1 MKKITI
7 YKILFSL
14 LFSCLPIYGQHNPC
28 YDELYLDLKAGG
40 INSMT
45 TREYH
50 YFTRKD
56 EECSEYNTF
65 DKKYHDQLNLMQ
77 DEILKIA
84 EKLGEL
90 DEDIN
95 LENIYGLGRLKAT
108 DPELRSLAIMQ
119 SKDNDIRNEF
129 NTLMEKLI
137 VLKKDLQ
144 EEMHKD
150 KGPADLVVNSLT
162 VIDSA
167 DGGYIKTISKDGKNT
182 VMIGNHPSGSGS
194 VITYNKEGSPS
205 VRIGSNGG
213 EGGYMNIR
221 KNSGKNAVYVGTD
234 KSGNNVI
241 IGSNSK
247 GEPAFIAGG
256 NDQDQGYIKTV
267 NSNGKNTTLI
277 GSKKDG
283 AGYLTTFG
291 SSGKR
296 TSFISSD
303 RSGTGMMGLYDKNQ
317 KLQWSQKGTKPVD
330 ESSDDDS
337 SDPKNNK

>member
-1 MKKITI
+1 MKKI
-7 YKILFSL
+7 ILFI
-14 LFSCLPIYGQHNPC
+14 LFYFSPVYGQHNPC

-65 DKKYHDQLNLMQ
+65 DKKYHDQLNSMQ
-77 DEILKIA
+77 DEILKIV

-108 DPELRSLAIMQ
+108 DPELRSIAIMQ

-137 VLKKDLQ
+137 VLKKELQ
-144 EEMHKD
+144 HEMQKD
-150 KGPADLVVNSLT
+150 IGPTDLVVNSLT
-162 VIDSA
+162 VVDSA

-194 VITYNKEGSPS
+194 VITYNREGSPS
-205 VRIGSNGG
+205 VRIGSNNKDS
-213 EGGYMNIR
+213 GYMNIR
-221 KNSGKNAVYVGTD
+221 KNTGKNAVFVGSD
-234 KSGNNVI
+234 DNGNNVI
-241 IGSNSK
+241 ISNNAK
-247 GEPAFIAGG
+247 GEPAFIAGV
-256 NDQDQGYIKTV
+256 NDEDNGYVKTI
-267 NSNGKNTTLI
+267 NTNGKNATLI

-283 AGYLTTFG
+283 TGDVTTFSNSGDRAAYIG
-291 SSGKR
+291 SDGSGNG
-296 TSFISSD
+296 II
-303 RSGTGMMGLYDKNQ
+303 GLYDKNQ
-317 KLQWSQKGTKPVD
+317 KLQWSQKGVKQAVEKTTD
-330 ESSDDDS
+330 TDD
-337 SDPKNNK
+337 NKEK

>member
-1 MKKITI
+1 MKKI
-7 YKILFSL
+7 ILFI
-14 LFSCLPIYGQHNPC
+14 LFYFLPVYGQHNPC

-65 DKKYHDQLNLMQ
+65 DKKYHDQLNSMQ
-77 DEILKIA
+77 DEILKIV

-108 DPELRSLAIMQ
+108 DPELRSIAIMQ

-137 VLKKDLQ
+137 VLKKELQ
-144 EEMHKD
+144 HEMQKD
-150 KGPADLVVNSLT
+150 IGPTDLVVNSLT
-162 VIDSA
+162 VVDSA

-194 VITYNKEGSPS
+194 VITYNREGSPS
-205 VRIGSNGG
+205 VRIGSNNKDS
-213 EGGYMNIR
+213 GYMNIR
-221 KNSGKNAVYVGTD
+221 KNTGKNAVFVGSD
-234 KSGNNVI
+234 DNGNNVI
-241 IGSNSK
+241 ISNNAK
-247 GEPAFIAGG
+247 GEPAFIAGV
-256 NDQDQGYIKTV
+256 NDEDNGYVKTI
-267 NSNGKNTTLI
+267 NTNGKNATLI

-283 AGYLTTFG
+283 TGDVTTFSNSGDRAAYIG
-291 SSGKR
+291 SDGSGNG
-296 TSFISSD
+296 II
-303 RSGTGMMGLYDKNQ
+303 GLYDKNQ
-317 KLQWSQKGTKPVD
+317 KLQWSQKGVKQAVEKTTD
-330 ESSDDDS
+330 TDD
-337 SDPKNNK
+337 NKEK

>member
-1 MKKITI
+1 MKKIIT
-7 YKILFSL
+7 YHILLWIIFIQS
-14 LFSCLPIYGQHNPC
+14 SIYGQYNPC
-28 YDELYLDLKAGG
+28 YDELYLGLKASG

-56 EECSEYNTF
+56 EECAEYNTF
-65 DKKYHDQLNLMQ
+65 DKKYHDQLNSMQ
-77 DEILKIA
+77 DEILKIG

-119 SKDNDIRNEF
+119 SKDDDIRNEF
-129 NTLMEKLI
+129 NTLIEKLFI
-137 VLKKDLQ
+137 LKKELQ
-144 EEMHKD
+144 EEIQQD
-150 KGPADLVVNSLT
+150 DGPADLIVNSLT
-162 VIDSA
+162 VVDSV

-205 VRIGSNGG
+205 VRIGSGVG
-213 EGGYMNIR
+213 AGGYLSIR
-221 KNSGKNAVYVGTD
+221 KNSGKNAAFVGTD
-234 KSGNNVI
+234 ENGNNVI
-241 IGSNSK
+241 ITNNSK
-247 GEPAFIAGG
+247 GDPAFMAGG
-256 NDQDQGYIKTV
+256 NDDEHGYMKTV
-267 NSNGKNTTLI
+267 NSNGQNTTLV
-277 GSKKDG
+277 GSKKEG
-283 AGYLTTFG
+283 AGYITTFS

-317 KLQWSQKGTKPVD
+317 KLQWSQKGTKPVAD
-330 ESSDDDS
+330 PSDS
-337 SDPKNNK
+337 ETSDPKN

>member
-1 MKKITI
+1 MKKI
-7 YKILFSL
+7 ILFI
-14 LFSCLPIYGQHNPC
+14 LFYFLPVYGQHNPC

-65 DKKYHDQLNLMQ
+65 DKKYHDQLNSMQ

-95 LENIYGLGRLKAT
+95 LEDIYGLGRLKAT
-108 DPELRSLAIMQ
+108 DPELRSIAIMQ

-137 VLKKDLQ
+137 VLKKELQ
-144 EEMHKD
+144 HEMQKD
-150 KGPADLVVNSLT
+150 IGPTDLVVNSLT
-162 VIDSA
+162 VIDSE

-194 VITYNKEGSPS
+194 VITYNREGSPS
-205 VRIGSNGG
+205 VRIGSNNKDS
-213 EGGYMNIR
+213 GYMNIR
-221 KNSGKNAVYVGTD
+221 KNTGKNAVFVGSD
-234 KSGNNVI
+234 DNGNNVI
-241 IGSNSK
+241 ISNNAK
-247 GEPAFIAGG
+247 GKPAFIAGV
-256 NDQDQGYIKTV
+256 NDEDNGYVKTI
-267 NSNGKNTTLI
+267 NTNGKNATLI

-283 AGYLTTFG
+283 TGDVTTF
-291 SSGKR
+291 SNSGDR
-296 TSFISSD
+296 AAYISSD
-303 RSGTGMMGLYDKNQ
+303 GSGNGIIGLYDKNQ
-317 KLQWSQKGTKPVD
+317 KLQWSQKGVKQAVEKTTD
-330 ESSDDDS
+330 TDD
-337 SDPKNNK
+337 NKEK

>member
-1 MKKITI
+1 MNKIAKYQT
-7 YKILFSL
+7 ILFISI
-14 LFSCLPIYGQHNPC
+14 FMFPVYGQHNPC
-28 YDELYLDLKAGG
+28 YDDLFLDLKAKG
-40 INSMT
+40 INSMS

-65 DKKYHDQLNLMQ
+65 DKKYHDQLNSMQ
-77 DEILKIA
+77 EEIIKIA

-90 DEDIN
+90 DQDID

-129 NTLMEKLI
+129 NSLLEKLI
-137 VLKKDLQ
+137 VVKKELQ
-144 EEMHKD
+144 AEMKED
-150 KGPADLVVNSLT
+150 DGPADLIVNSLT
-162 VIDSA
+162 VVDSLN
-167 DGGYIKTISKDGKNT
+167 GGYIKTISKEGKNT

-213 EGGYMNIR
+213 DGGYMNIR
-221 KNSGKNAVYVGTD
+221 KNSGKNAIYVGTD
-234 KSGNNVI
+234 ENGNNVFI
-241 IGSNSK
+241 SNNSK
-247 GEPAFIAGG
+247 GDPAFVAGDN
-256 NDQDQGYIKTV
+256 NDGHGYLKTV
-267 NSNGKNTTLI
+267 SVSGKNSVLI

-283 AGYLTTFG
+283 SGYVTTFG

-296 TSFISSD
+296 TSLISSD
-303 RSGTGMMGLYDKNQ
+303 KSGTGIMGLYDKDQ
-317 KLQWSQKGTKPVD
+317 KLQWSQKGEKLKPQSPD
-330 ESSDDDS
+330 E
-337 SDPKNNK
+337 K

>member
-1 MKKITI
+1 MKKI
-7 YKILFSL
+7 ILFI
-14 LFSCLPIYGQHNPC
+14 LFYFLPVYGQHNPC

-65 DKKYHDQLNLMQ
+65 DKKYHDQLNSMQ

-95 LENIYGLGRLKAT
+95 LEDIYGLGRLKAT
-108 DPELRSLAIMQ
+108 DPELRSIAIMQ

-137 VLKKDLQ
+137 VLKKELQ
-144 EEMHKD
+144 HEMQKD
-150 KGPADLVVNSLT
+150 IGPTDLVVNSLT
-162 VIDSA
+162 VVDSA

-194 VITYNKEGSPS
+194 VITYNREGSPS
-205 VRIGSNGG
+205 VRIGSNNKD
-213 EGGYMNIR
+213 GGYMDIR
-221 KNSGKNAVYVGTD
+221 KNTGKNAVFVGAD
-234 KSGNNVI
+234 ENGNNVI
-241 IGSNSK
+241 ISNNAK
-247 GEPAFIAGG
+247 GKPAFIAGA
-256 NDQDQGYIKTV
+256 NDEDNGYVKTI
-267 NSNGKNTTLI
+267 NTNGKNATLI

-283 AGYLTTFG
+283 TGYVTTF
-291 SSGKR
+291 SNSGDR
-296 TSFISSD
+296 AAYISSD
-303 RSGTGMMGLYDKNQ
+303 RSGNGIIGLYDKNQ
-317 KLQWSQKGTKPVD
+317 KLQWSQKGVKQAVEKTTD
-330 ESSDDDS
+330 TDD
-337 SDPKNNK
+337 NKDK

>member
-1 MKKITI
+1 MKKIIT
-7 YKILFSL
+7 YHILLWIIFIQS
-14 LFSCLPIYGQHNPC
+14 SIYGQYNPC
-28 YDELYLDLKAGG
+28 YDELYLDLKASG

-56 EECSEYNTF
+56 EECAEYNTF
-65 DKKYHDQLNLMQ
+65 DKKYHDQLNSMQ
-77 DEILKIA
+77 EEILKIG

-119 SKDNDIRNEF
+119 SKDDDIRNEF
-129 NTLMEKLI
+129 NTLIEKLFI
-137 VLKKDLQ
+137 LKKELQ
-144 EEMHKD
+144 EEIQQD
-150 KGPADLVVNSLT
+150 DGPADLIVNSLT
-162 VIDSA
+162 VVDSV

-205 VRIGSNGG
+205 VRIGSSVGA
-213 EGGYMNIR
+213 GGYLSIR
-221 KNSGKNAVYVGTD
+221 KNSGKNAAFVGTD
-234 KSGNNVI
+234 ENGNNVI
-241 IGSNSK
+241 ITNNSK
-247 GEPAFIAGG
+247 GDPAFMAGG
-256 NDQDQGYIKTV
+256 NDDNHGYMKTV
-267 NSNGKNTTLI
+267 NSNGKNTTLV
-277 GSKKDG
+277 GSKKEG
-283 AGYLTTFG
+283 AGYITTFS

-317 KLQWSQKGTKPVD
+317 KLQWSQKGTKPVAD
-330 ESSDDDS
+330 PSDRET
-337 SDPKNNK
+337 SDPKN

>member
-1 MKKITI
+1 MKKI
-7 YKILFSL
+7 ILFI
-14 LFSCLPIYGQHNPC
+14 LFYFLPVYGQHNPC

-65 DKKYHDQLNLMQ
+65 DKKYHDQLNSMQ

-95 LENIYGLGRLKAT
+95 LEDIYGLGRLKAT
-108 DPELRSLAIMQ
+108 DPELRSIAIMQ

-137 VLKKDLQ
+137 VLKKELQ
-144 EEMHKD
+144 DEMQKD
-150 KGPADLVVNSLT
+150 IGPTDLVVNSLT
-162 VIDSA
+162 VVDSA

-194 VITYNKEGSPS
+194 VITYNREGSPS
-205 VRIGSNGG
+205 VRIGSNNKD
-213 EGGYMNIR
+213 GGYMDIR
-221 KNSGKNAVYVGTD
+221 KNTGKNAVFVGAD
-234 KSGNNVI
+234 ENGNNVI
-241 IGSNSK
+241 ISNNAK
-247 GEPAFIAGG
+247 GKPAFIAGA
-256 NDQDQGYIKTV
+256 NDEDNGYVKTI
-267 NSNGKNTTLI
+267 NTNGKNATLI

-283 AGYLTTFG
+283 TGYVTTF
-291 SSGKR
+291 SNSGDR
-296 TSFISSD
+296 AAYISSD
-303 RSGTGMMGLYDKNQ
+303 RSGNGIIGLYDKNQ
-317 KLQWSQKGTKPVD
+317 KLQWSQKGVKQAVEKTTD
-330 ESSDDDS
+330 TDD
-337 SDPKNNK
+337 NKEK

>member
-1 MKKITI
+1 MKKI
-7 YKILFSL
+7 ILFI
-14 LFSCLPIYGQHNPC
+14 LFYFLPVYGQHNPC

-65 DKKYHDQLNLMQ
+65 DKKYYDQLNSMQ
-77 DEILKIA
+77 EEILKIA

-108 DPELRSLAIMQ
+108 DPELRSIAIMQ

-137 VLKKDLQ
+137 VLKKELQ
-144 EEMHKD
+144 DEMQKD
-150 KGPADLVVNSLT
+150 VGPTDLVVNSLT
-162 VIDSA
+162 VVDSA

-205 VRIGSNGG
+205 VRIGSNNKD
-213 EGGYMNIR
+213 GGYMNIR
-221 KNSGKNAVYVGTD
+221 KDTGKNAIFVGAD
-234 KSGNNVI
+234 ENGNNVI
-241 IGSNSK
+241 ISNNTTGK
-247 GEPAFIAGG
+247 PAFIAGV
-256 NDQDQGYIKTV
+256 NDEDNGYVKTV
-267 NSNGKNTTLI
+267 NTNGKNATLI

-283 AGYLTTFG
+283 TGYLTTF
-291 SSGKR
+291 SNSGDR
-296 TSFISSD
+296 TSYISSD
-303 RSGTGMMGLYDKNQ
+303 RSGNGIMGLYDKNQ
-317 KLQWSQKGTKPVD
+317 KLQWSQKGVKQAVETTTD
-330 ESSDDDS
+330 TDD
-337 SDPKNNK
+337 NNNDR

>member
-1 MKKITI
+1 MKKI
-7 YKILFSL
+7 ILFI
-14 LFSCLPIYGQHNPC
+14 LFYFLPVYGQHNPC

-65 DKKYHDQLNLMQ
+65 DKKYHDQLNSMQ

-95 LENIYGLGRLKAT
+95 LEDIYGLGRLKAT
-108 DPELRSLAIMQ
+108 DPELRSIAIMQ

-137 VLKKDLQ
+137 VLKKEFQ
-144 EEMHKD
+144 HEMQKD
-150 KGPADLVVNSLT
+150 IGPTDLVVNSLT
-162 VIDSA
+162 VVDSA

-194 VITYNKEGSPS
+194 VITYNREGSPS
-205 VRIGSNGG
+205 VRIGSNNKDS
-213 EGGYMNIR
+213 GYMNIR
-221 KNSGKNAVYVGTD
+221 KNTGKNAVFVGSD
-234 KSGNNVI
+234 DNGNNVI
-241 IGSNSK
+241 ISNNAK
-247 GEPAFIAGG
+247 GKPAFIAGA
-256 NDQDQGYIKTV
+256 NDEDNGYVKTI
-267 NSNGKNTTLI
+267 NTNGKNATLI

-283 AGYLTTFG
+283 TGDVTTF
-291 SSGKR
+291 SNSGDR
-296 TSFISSD
+296 AAYISSD
-303 RSGTGMMGLYDKNQ
+303 GSGNGIIGLYDKNQ
-317 KLQWSQKGTKPVD
+317 KLQWSQKGVKQAVEKTTD
-330 ESSDDDS
+330 TDD
-337 SDPKNNK
+337 NKEK